1 MSEINEK
8 NKTKPSTWLGSGI
21 YTENEIS
28 YLLLMRKPF
37 LVAYWL

>member
-8 NKTKPSTWLGSGI
+8 KKNPSTWLGSGI

-28 YLLLMRKPF
+28 YLQLMRKPF